1 MEIRILKQLKGWDI
15 SLSNNFM
22 SLFNKSLK
30 QSFIISIALSLV
42 SVITFFIYNS
52 FEYKSTIDL
61 LIFIIPLFIISFFI
75 VYFYL
80 EFFVLKKIRN
90 LYHDLIPKENFE
102 ENSLVS
108 TNMDQLI
115 EDLKKFSKESQTEI
129 KSMQEKENFRRD
141 FIGNLAHEL
150 KTPLFTSQSYLLTL
164 IDGALKDKEVN
175 LKYLKKAEKAVERL
189 IFIVKDLDMITKLE
203 SEDLKLEKSKFNIIL
218 LINNV
223 FEMLELQSSKKQ
235 ISLSLDSKI
244 STLNVFADQEKIH
257 QVLTN
262 LIENSIKYGKELGTT
277 EVSVDDI
284 VKNKVIVRVTD
295 NGQGIKEVHFK
306 RLFERFYRVDNSG
319 SRSSGGS
326 GLGLAIVKH
335 IVDAHNE
342 KLYVESDYGVG
353 SEFSFTLE
361 KSN

>member
-1 MEIRILKQLKGWDI
+1 
-15 SLSNNFM
+15 M
-22 SLFNKSLK
+22 SLFNKSVI
-30 QSFIISIALSLV
+30 QSFVISITLSSLTV
-42 SVITFFIYNS
+42 VAFSLYIS
-52 FEYKSTIDL
+52 FENKSIIDL
-61 LIFIIPLFIISFFI
+61 LIIIISVFIISFVL

-90 LYHDLIPKENFE
+90 LYHDLIPKDNYE

-115 EDLKKFSKESQTEI
+115 EDLKRFSKESQTEI

-164 IDGALKDKEVN
+164 IDGALKDEEVN

-203 SEDLKLEKSKFNIIL
+203 SEDLKLEKSKFNIIF

-244 STLNVFADQEKIH
+244 SSLNVFADQEKIH

-284 VKNKVIVRVTD
+284 VEKKVIIRVTD

-335 IVDAHNE
+335 IIDAHNE
-342 KLYVESDYGVG
+342 KLYFESDYGVG

>member
-1 MEIRILKQLKGWDI
+1 
-15 SLSNNFM
+15 M
-22 SLFNKSLK
+22 SLFNKSVI
-30 QSFIISIALSLV
+30 QSFVISIILSSLTV
-42 SVITFFIYNS
+42 VAFSLYIS
-52 FEYKSTIDL
+52 FENKSIIDL
-61 LIFIIPLFIISFFI
+61 LIIIISVFIISFVL

-90 LYHDLIPKENFE
+90 LYHDLIPKDNYE
-102 ENSLVS
+102 ESSLVS

-164 IDGALKDKEVN
+164 IDGALKDEEVN

-203 SEDLKLEKSKFNIIL
+203 SEDLKLEKSKFNIIS

-223 FEMLELQSSKKQ
+223 FEMLELQSSEKQ

-244 STLNVFADQEKIH
+244 SSLNVFADQEKIH

-262 LIENSIKYGKELGTT
+262 LIENSIKYGKELGTS
-277 EVSVDDI
+277 EVSVEDI
-284 VKNKVIVRVTD
+284 VENKVIIRVTD
-295 NGQGIKEVHFK
+295 NGQGIQEVHFK
-306 RLFERFYRVDNSG
+306 RLFERFFRVDNSG
-319 SRSSGGS
+319 SRSTGGS